1 MKLQSERL
9 KIIKNQNSDILPTL
23 LASKEEEK
31 ISRVQMLSTTPADT
45 AEDHMTTEVPR
56 LRVN

>member
-9 KIIKNQNSDILPTL
+9 KITKNQNSDILPTL
-23 LASKEEEK
+23 QASKEEEK

-45 AEDHMTTEVPR
+45 AEDHMITGAHR
-56 LRVN
+56 LKVS